1 MATSLYLCQ
10 YVHLLP
16 IDSCSPTC
24 DKRWRGQIFAI
35 INHPEPQPHPTTC
48 GKTSTAT
55 RGHCRRRWMDPTD
68 DDDERAGDGIGL
80 GRGGDAMIIGEKDGD
95 DSM

>member
-1 MATSLYLCQ
+1 
-10 YVHLLP
+10 
-16 IDSCSPTC
+16 
-24 DKRWRGQIFAI
+24 
-35 INHPEPQPHPTTC
+35 
-48 GKTSTAT
+48 
-55 RGHCRRRWMDPTD
+55 MDPTD